1 MSNRLRP
8 CAAWIH
14 GCEHFGSIWI
24 RFSNGKRG
32 VVCAKHARYQR

>member
-14 GCEHFGSIWI
+14 GCEHFGSIVV
-24 RFSNGKRG
+24 RFGKKKG
-32 VVCAKHARYQR
+32 YVCAKHARYQR